1 MTAIVLNLK
10 PMIELNDD
18 QFEQLCRNHRDLN
31 FERTAK
37 GELVIVS
44 PVGGEGSSREA
55 GLISKLFAWN
65 EQTRSG
71 KVFSSSGG
79 FRLPNGAIRS
89 PDAAWVS
96 IDRWTILTPE
106 QQKKFPPL
114 CPDFA
119 IELRSENDALTD
131 LQQKMQ
137 EYLDNGLRLGWLIN
151 PQDQQVEIY
160 RAGQEKEVCDREALP
175 ERIRPLQLNGEDV
188 LPGFVLNLSI
198 IWDG

>member
-10 PMIELNDD
+10 PMIELDD
-18 QFEQLCRNHRDLN
+18 NQFEQLCRNHHDLN

-37 GELVIVS
+37 GELVIMS

-55 GLISKLFAWN
+55 DLIGDLIFWN
-65 EQTRSG
+65 RQTRSG

-96 IDRWTILTPE
+96 IDRWTNLTLE
-106 QQKKFPPL
+106 QQKKSPPL

-119 IELRSENDALTD
+119 IELRSETDSLTD

-160 RAGQEKEVCDREALP
+160 RAGQEKEVCDRPA
-175 ERIRPLQLNGEDV
+175 QLSGEDV
-188 LPGFVLNLSI
+188 LSGFVLDLSI
-198 IWDG
+198 VLEG

>member
-1 MTAIVLNLK
+1 
-10 PMIELNDD
+10 MI
-18 QFEQLCRNHRDLN
+18 QFEQLCRNHRELR

-44 PVGGEGSSREA
+44 PISGEDSSREA
-55 GLISKLFAWN
+55 DLISDLVVWN
-65 EQTRSG
+65 RQTRSG

-79 FRLPNGAIRS
+79 FRLSNGAIRS
-89 PDAAWVS
+89 PDAAWVA
-96 IDRWTILTPE
+96 IDRWTNLTAE

-119 IELRSENDALTD
+119 IGLRSETDAIAD

-137 EYLDNGLRLGWLIN
+137 EYFDNGLRLGWLIN

-160 RAGQEKEVCDREALP
+160 RAGQPKEVCKNP
-175 ERIRPLQLNGEDV
+175 QQLSGEDV
-188 LPGFVLNLSI
+188 FPDFVLSLPT
-198 IWDG
+198 IWEC

>member
-10 PMIELNDD
+10 PLIELNDD
-18 QFEQLCRNHRDLN
+18 QFEQLCRNHRELS

-44 PVGGEGSSREA
+44 PIGGEGSSREA
-55 GLISKLFAWN
+55 DLITDLGLWN
-65 EQTRSG
+65 RQTQSG
-71 KVFSSSGG
+71 KVFSSSTC
-79 FRLPNGAIRS
+79 FRLSNGAIGS
-89 PDAAWVS
+89 PDAAWVA
-96 IDRWTILTPE
+96 IDRWTNLTPE

-119 IELRSENDALTD
+119 IELRSETDAIAD

-160 RAGQEKEVCDREALP
+160 RAGQPKEVCENP
-175 ERIRPLQLNGEDV
+175 QQLNGENV
-188 LPGFVLNLSI
+188 LPGFVLSLSM
-198 IWDG
+198 IWEG